1 MHNLV
6 SWFQENGF
14 SDIKSG
20 KELLTEELGI
30 KVKEYPADDL
40 YVFNYC
46 QIESPKT
53 HPVVMECRGLVLK
66 NDFTP
71 VCRPFDRFF
80 NLGEALDITGRF
92 DVSESIVYEKV
103 DGSLVKLYFH
113 NGEWC
118 VGTRGTAFAESENYT
133 GEYFKDLIAKAF
145 GFDFV
150 YNLNY
155 SLQLMDLPKNL
166 TFIFEYT
173 SPNNRIV
180 TPYKEDK
187 MYLLGCR
194 DTLTGEEFKSA
205 ALSWAQIMQKAGL
218 NVHLPKTYQ
227 FSSNEEMREF
237 ANSLGDLQEGFVAHD
252 LKNNIRVKLKAD
264 QYVAIH
270 RLRGECLPT
279 PKRIMGLVV
288 TNETEEYLAYFPEE
302 RDRFAPYMEEWTNI
316 GHRIE
321 CVWLTAQ
328 LIQDQKEFALFVK
341 ENPFAFVLFQARAKK
356 QEPLHVLNML
366 DINKKVKLLSHYMGI
381 E

>member
-6 SWFQENGF
+6 TWFKEKGF
-14 SDIKSG
+14 SSVVEG
-20 KELLTEELGI
+20 KDSLTAELGI
-30 KVKEYPADDL
+30 KVKEYPEHDL

-53 HPVVMECRGLVLK
+53 HPVVMECRGLILD
-66 NDFTP
+66 NNFTP

-80 NLGEALDITGRF
+80 NHGEALNVTENFDIT
-92 DVSESIVYEKV
+92 SSIVYEKL
-103 DGSLVKLYFH
+103 DGSLVKLFFW
-113 NGEWC
+113 NDKWR
-118 VGTRGTAFAESENYT
+118 VATRGTAFAESENYT
-133 GEYFKDLIAKAF
+133 GEVFESLITKAF
-145 GFDFV
+145 GVQYGKLDEKLK
-150 YNLNY
+150 NI
-155 SLQLMDLPKNL
+155 SLPKDC

-173 SPNNRIV
+173 SPNNRVV
-180 TPYKEDK
+180 TPYQEDK
-187 MYLLGCR
+187 MYLLGAR
-194 DTLTGEEFKSA
+194 HNVRGNEFKSS
-205 ALSWAQIMQKAGL
+205 ALCWAHEMQRVGL
-218 NVHLPKTYQ
+218 NVAKPKTFK
-227 FSSNEEMREF
+227 FSSEEEMKQF
-237 ANSLGDLQEGFVAHD
+237 VNSLDGLQEGVVAHD
-252 LKNNIRVKLKAD
+252 LKNDIRVKLKAE

-270 RLRGECLPT
+270 RLRGDSIPT

-321 CVWLTAQ
+321 CVWLAAQ

-341 ENPFAFVLFQARAKK
+341 ENPFAFVLFKARAKK